1 MDTSGVIVGILI
13 VLFGILNCFFGYT
26 YFRVLLAFWGFII
39 GGVLTLPLLQQDI
52 APLTAIIIG
61 VFGAMLGAALSLLV
75 FRIGVFIAGA
85 ALGYTLVTMVLSAT
99 QAPENGLVLALV
111 GGLIVGLL
119 SLALNRLFIIAL
131 TAIGGAVIII
141 TGMTMLFDPE
151 RIGQAVAA
159 QQFGPVLTDLPPHI
173 VLVWL
178 LLVIFGILSQYRFET
193 D

>member
-131 TAIGGAVIII
+131 TAIGGAAIII

-151 RIGQAVAA
+151 RIGQAVAT
-159 QQFGPVLTDLPPHI
+159 QQPGPILADLPPHI